1 MWDMDSLHSKSHIHR
16 PSLTVCA
23 KMLGER
29 MERDTMVGVN
39 DKNDLKNK
47 LNVGECMIFFNL
59 VRK

>member
-1 MWDMDSLHSKSHIHR
+1 
-16 PSLTVCA
+16 
-23 KMLGER
+23 MLGER